1 MDGHSSDRV
10 ERFNNLVRSLEVC
23 ERRRL
28 PVSSE
33 ELARMA
39 GYGEDGRN
47 VKSAKAR
54 MKKDIES
61 LNKDFYFDI
70 DFDIDFDFDFDFGFG
85 FDFDF
90 ESGISP
96 GAAVCKR
103 PTAVFPRP
111 LGLVGPEDSDSRR
124 RRRASQSARAHP

>member
-1 MDGHSSDRV
+1 MDGHFLDRI
-10 ERFNNLVRSLEVC
+10 ERFNNLVRSLEAC

-70 DFDIDFDFDFDFGFG
+70 DFDKKQKGYIVSFWGNYVLHKYLG
-85 FDFDF
+85 GCSERGTSG
-90 ESGISP
+90 ESACRRNAEGRIHE
-96 GAAVCKR
+96 R
-103 PTAVFPRP
+103 
-111 LGLVGPEDSDSRR
+111 SDRG
-124 RRRASQSARAHP
+124 

>member
-23 ERRRL
+23 GRRRL

-54 MKKDIES
+54 MQKDIER
-61 LNKDFYFDI
+61 LNEDFNFDI
-70 DFDIDFDFDFDFGFG
+70 DFDKKQKGYIVSFWGDYVLHKYLGG
-85 FDFDF
+85 CSERGTSG
-90 ESGISP
+90 ESACRRNAEGRIYE
-96 GAAVCKR
+96 R
-103 PTAVFPRP
+103 
-111 LGLVGPEDSDSRR
+111 SDRG
-124 RRRASQSARAHP
+124 

>member
-23 ERRRL
+23 GRRRL

-54 MKKDIES
+54 MKKDIER
-61 LNKDFYFDI
+61 LNEDFHFDI
-70 DFDIDFDFDFDFGFG
+70 DFDKKQKGYIVSFWGNYVLHKYLG
-85 FDFDF
+85 GCSERGTSG
-90 ESGISP
+90 ESSLPKSACRRNAEGRIHE
-96 GAAVCKR
+96 R
-103 PTAVFPRP
+103 
-111 LGLVGPEDSDSRR
+111 SDRG
-124 RRRASQSARAHP
+124 